1 MDRSASKRLVLV
13 LDCCH
18 SGAFG
23 YGTKA
28 AQGAT
33 VGTATAF
40 EGTGRGRVVLTATDS
55 TQYAWDGDV
64 VLGQSENSLFTH
76 YMIEGLRTGAAD
88 RDGDGLI
95 TIDELYDYVYD
106 HVLNETPS
114 QTPGKWAYGQQGEIV
129 IAQNAAA
136 SRGTLPLEIQEAVS
150 STLPSVRLEAVRQL
164 DSFLRGR
171 HAPRASAARDA
182 LKRLAED
189 DSRRVAAAAVDTL
202 NAFERGGSPVTPEVL
217 AHGIQ
222 IEKQNELERA
232 RAAEDA
238 RRIEE
243 EHARLE
249 DAERRI
255 RELRQRIGTL
265 IARANAATTHDEAI
279 ALLNQALGLDP
290 EHDEVKEL
298 LEDRHRLRQKEEAAE
313 RRARSLATVKERIVR
328 HLERGELE
336 EAEGALASADALA
349 APADDLA
356 PLRERLAESRAER
369 RREAEAARAAAE
381 AEARKRREIK
391 GHLSEAEQYLTRG
404 KLTNAI
410 VVTDFALGLD
420 PEHTEARAL
429 QSDIQRAIEAQKE
442 AEQRVARLMAAA
454 QTAVDE
460 QRFDEATDAL
470 EHVRATAP
478 DTAGL
483 QQLFDA
489 VQAGLDAQRAAE
501 LARQEAERERRAL
514 DKMLARAE
522 KRYRRRDYATALGL
536 TEDVLAR
543 DGQHA
548 EASSLRAQ
556 VVRAIADPSVHPPGF
571 SLRDA
576 LSAANAWLRTK
587 GLHSNAFRISV
598 GLILVVAAA
607 IGIWRG
613 LPQQQQPPPPQP
625 TVAPAP
631 TPLPPAP
638 TPTVGAAEP
647 AKPVPEPSP
656 PPGRSEAVINSQS
669 AARRQLE
676 AGNLLEAAKSLR
688 PGLTVD
694 ATDAGLL
701 ELLLKI
707 EAEAQLRAANAERG
721 AEKAGTLATS
731 SQAFAEAKR
740 IQKDAER
747 LRGQGRHEL
756 AIRRYLEAARLFGEA
771 AATKPAPPPEATTPV
786 SPAAAAA
793 TAAIERVRQRYEAG
807 LKNRSLDEIKAAW
820 PDMPRTAQRAFTNN
834 LKDVRPV
841 RIDLVCQ
848 PPTFTDLERA
858 QRGRRPTAVLSCY
871 EYRHVLSP
879 AGGVRE
885 STQVPSTIHLA
896 WGQEWV
902 ITNVASPLFK

>member
-1 MDRSASKRLVLV
+1 MARKLALIIGNSQYQDACLAKLAAPDVDVRGLAEVLSTPGIGAFNDVTQLLNAGLATVRKAIAQFFDLKHRDDLLFLYFSGHGVRDEQGHLYLAVRDTERGVLAGTAIEASFITGRMDRSASKRLVLV

-114 QTPGKWAYGQQGEIV
+114 QTPGKWAYGQQGEII

-136 SRGTLPLEIQEAVS
+136 SRGTLPPEIQEAVS

-189 DSRRVAAAAVDTL
+189 DSRRVAAAAIDTL
-202 NAFERGGSPVTPEVL
+202 NAFERGGSPVKPEVL

-222 IEKQNELERA
+222 IEKQKELERA

-243 EHARLE
+243 ERARLE

-279 ALLNQALGLDP
+279 ALLNEALGLDP
-290 EHDEVKEL
+290 EHGEVKEL
-298 LEDRHRLRQKEEAAE
+298 LEARHRVRQKEEAAE

-328 HLERGELE
+328 HLERGELK
-336 EAEGALASADALA
+336 EAERALASADALA
-349 APADDLA
+349 APAEDLA
-356 PLRERLAESRAER
+356 PFRERLAQAWADR

-381 AEARKRREIK
+381 AEARKRREIE

-410 VVTDFALGLD
+410 VVTDLALGLD
-420 PEHTEARAL
+420 PKHAEARAL
-429 QSDIQRAIEAQKE
+429 QADIQRAIEAQKE

-470 EHVRATAP
+470 EQVRAIAP

-483 QQLFDA
+483 QQLFDV

-536 TEDVLAR
+536 TEDVLTR
-543 DGQHA
+543 DGENA
-548 EASSLRAQ
+548 EALSLRAQ

-587 GLHSNAFRISV
+587 GLHSNAFRISA
-598 GLILVVAAA
+598 GLILAVAAA
-607 IGIWRG
+607 IGIWRA
-613 LPQQQQPPPPQP
+613 LPQH
-625 TVAPAP
+625 TTTTTTTTAGNSDFDIFASG
-631 TPLPPAP
+631 TDS
-638 TPTVGAAEP
+638 GAAEDRTGRAREARAGATP
-647 AKPVPEPSP
+647 ATESKRGRHQRGKRRTSPTRGGQPAGSTQEPAARPDCGRDRRRPTGVAVEDRGRGTVARRERGKGRGKGRHSCHVVAGLRGRETKPEG
-656 PPGRSEAVINSQS
+656 GRS
-669 AARRQLE
+669 AARPGPARNGHPALPS
-676 AGNLLEAAKSLR
+676 GR
-688 PGLTVD
+688 P
-694 ATDAGLL
+694 A
-701 ELLLKI
+701 
-707 EAEAQLRAANAERG
+707 
-721 AEKAGTLATS
+721 
-731 SQAFAEAKR
+731 
-740 IQKDAER
+740 
-747 LRGQGRHEL
+747 
-756 AIRRYLEAARLFGEA
+756 
-771 AATKPAPPPEATTPV
+771 
-786 SPAAAAA
+786 
-793 TAAIERVRQRYEAG
+793 VR
-807 LKNRSLDEIKAAW
+807 
-820 PDMPRTAQRAFTNN
+820 
-834 LKDVRPV
+834 
-841 RIDLVCQ
+841 
-848 PPTFTDLERA
+848 
-858 QRGRRPTAVLSCY
+858 RGRRHQAC
-871 EYRHVLSP
+871 
-879 AGGVRE
+879 
-885 STQVPSTIHLA
+885 
-896 WGQEWV
+896 
-902 ITNVASPLFK
+902 